1 MSLRSPVRS
10 WQTPIFFVLAFALSW
25 YPWLLGM
32 LGVPNASG
40 INPLGVFAAALI
52 VAGICDG
59 WGGIKA
65 LLARLVRWRVGW
77 AWLAAAIGIPVAVV
91 ALACTLNVAF
101 GAAMPTPAQWAQ
113 WPDIVDK
120 FIFAF
125 IFVGLGEEPGWRGFA
140 LPALYRYRSPLAASL
155 LLGAVWAVWHAPLMG
170 SEFAWN
176 TVPCFLISVFAGSVV
191 LAWLFNG
198 SRESVLLCMLMHAT
212 VNSVG
217 AGYAFHFFAGADA
230 LRLWWIYA
238 AVWAGIAVLIARRA
252 GPALQRGSAKHE
264 SSDLRLARGQQGVG
278 NCEPSATRAT

>member
-1 MSLRSPVRS
+1 MSLRFSVRAR
-10 WQTPIFFVLAFALSW
+10 QAPLFFILAFVLSW

-32 LGVPNASG
+32 LGVPKASG
-40 INPLGVFAAALI
+40 INPLGVFAGALI
-52 VAGICDG
+52 VAGLSEG
-59 WGGIKA
+59 WAGIKA

-77 AWLAAAIGIPVAVV
+77 GWFAAAIGIPVVTV
-91 ALACTLNVAF
+91 ALACALNVAF
-101 GAAMPTPAQWAQ
+101 GAPEPTAAQWAQ

-140 LPALYRYRSPLAASL
+140 LPALYRHRSPLAASL
-155 LLGAVWAVWHAPLMG
+155 LLGAVWAVWHVPLMG

-176 TVPCFLISVFAGSVV
+176 TVPCFLISVLAGSVV

-212 VNSVG
+212 VNAVG
-217 AGYAFHFFAGADA
+217 AGYAFHFFAGENV

-238 AVWAGIAVLIARRA
+238 LVWAAAAALIAWRA
-252 GPALQRGSAKHE
+252 GPAL
-264 SSDLRLARGQQGVG
+264 ARHAQDGVSPR
-278 NCEPSATRAT
+278 PSRRVTAASIG